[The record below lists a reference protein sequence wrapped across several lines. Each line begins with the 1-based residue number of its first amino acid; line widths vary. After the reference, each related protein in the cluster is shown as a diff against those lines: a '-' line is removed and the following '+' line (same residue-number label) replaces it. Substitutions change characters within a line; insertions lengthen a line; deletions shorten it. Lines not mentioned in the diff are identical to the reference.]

1 MVRLATSILLLIL
14 LSFSSIS
21 VSSQAPATKLT
32 NNPTLTVT
40 DAGSW
45 KVIQKGVEF
54 RKMVLERSEPSHSID
69 LKLLRFDTRL
79 VIPRV
84 LRSTQFQLKSAN
96 AKTFAEK
103 SGALA
108 TINGSY
114 FETEGKPLAF
124 LKIASQAINA
134 RIAKNSLYTGVFG
147 IKAQQPLISQ
157 RDDFL
162 AEQVD
167 EGLQSGPL
175 LLLHGT
181 LQTVTGIPSRA
192 SRRALIGIDPDQR
205 LVIAVADSLLGG
217 LHWPELQEIFSAAP
231 WQIQVT
237 DLLNLDGG
245 GSTSIAMEDPL
256 THTGALVNVSSDNP
270 AGRSVASNL
279 AIFAI
284 PVPEPSSSALAA
296 TALFLVLGRYLMR
309 RHNKV

>member
-32 NNPTLTVT
+32 SNPTLTVT

-54 RKMVLERSEPSHSID
+54 RKMALERSEPSHSID

-114 FETEGKPLAF
+114 FDTEGKPLAF

-245 GSTSIAMEDPL
+245 GSAQL
-256 THTGALVNVSSDNP
+256 YVKTGKFEELV
-270 AGRSVASNL
+270 AGTAEVPVAIGFFNR
-279 AIFAI
+279 A
-284 PVPEPSSSALAA
+284 
-296 TALFLVLGRYLMR
+296 
-309 RHNKV
+309 N

>member
-1 MVRLATSILLLIL
+1 MARSATTIVLLIL
-14 LSFSSIS
+14 LASSSIS
-21 VSSQAPATKLT
+21 VSSQAPATKLK
-32 NNPTLTVT
+32 NNPALTVI

-45 KVIQKGVEF
+45 TVIQKGVEF

-69 LKLLRFDTRL
+69 LKLLRFDTGL
-79 VIPRV
+79 VVPRI
-84 LRSTQFQLKSAN
+84 LSSTQFQLKGAN
-96 AKTFAEK
+96 VKTFAEK

-114 FETEGKPLAF
+114 FDTEGKPLAF
-124 LKIASQAINA
+124 LKVTSQAINA
-134 RIAKNSLYTGVFG
+134 RIAKNSLYTGIFS
-147 IKAQQPLISQ
+147 IKDQRPLISQ

-162 AEQVD
+162 PKQAD

-181 LQTVTGIPSRA
+181 TQAVTGIPSRA
-192 SRRALIGIDPDQR
+192 SRRALIGIDQEQR

-245 GSTSIAMEDPL
+245 GSAQLYVKAGKFEE
-256 THTGALVNVSSDNP
+256 LV
-270 AGRSVASNL
+270 AGTAEVPVAIGFFNR
-279 AIFAI
+279 
-284 PVPEPSSSALAA
+284 P
-296 TALFLVLGRYLMR
+296 
-309 RHNKV
+309 N

>member
-1 MVRLATSILLLIL
+1 MARLATTIVLLIL
-14 LSFSSIS
+14 LSSSSIS
-21 VSSQAPATKLT
+21 VSSQAPATKLK
-32 NNPTLTVT
+32 NNPALAVT

-45 KVIQKGVEF
+45 KIIQKGVEF

-79 VIPRV
+79 VVPRV
-84 LRSTQFQLKSAN
+84 LRGAQFQLKSAN

-114 FETEGKPLAF
+114 FDTDGKPLAF
-124 LKIASQAINA
+124 LKVAGQAINA
-134 RIAKNSLYTGVFG
+134 RLAKNSLYSGVFS
-147 IKAQQPLISQ
+147 IKDQKPLISQ

-162 AEQVD
+162 PEQAD

-181 LQTVTGIPSRA
+181 LQTVTELPSRV
-192 SRRALIGIDPDQR
+192 SRRSLIGIDHEQR
-205 LVIAVADSLLGG
+205 LVVAVADSLLGG
-217 LHWPELQEIFSAAP
+217 LYWPEMQEIFSAAP

-245 GSTSIAMEDPL
+245 GSAQLYIKTAKFEE
-256 THTGALVNVSSDNP
+256 LV
-270 AGRSVASNL
+270 AGTAEVPVAIGFFNR
-279 AIFAI
+279 
-284 PVPEPSSSALAA
+284 P
-296 TALFLVLGRYLMR
+296 
-309 RHNKV
+309 N

>member
-21 VSSQAPATKLT
+21 VSSQAPATKLK

-45 KVIQKGVEF
+45 KTIQKGVEF

-69 LKLLRFDTRL
+69 LKLLRFDTQWLFLGSCAALNFNSRAPMPKRS
-79 VIPRV
+79 PRKAAPSQ
-84 LRSTQFQLKSAN
+84 RSTAAISTPK
-96 AKTFAEK
+96 
-103 SGALA
+103 
-108 TINGSY
+108 GSPWR
-114 FETEGKPLAF
+114 FS
-124 LKIASQAINA
+124 KIASQAINA

-245 GSTSIAMEDPL
+245 GSAQL
-256 THTGALVNVSSDNP
+256 YVKTGKFEELV
-270 AGRSVASNL
+270 AGTAEVPVAIGFFNR
-279 AIFAI
+279 
-284 PVPEPSSSALAA
+284 
-296 TALFLVLGRYLMR
+296 G
-309 RHNKV
+309 

>member
-1 MVRLATSILLLIL
+1 MARLAITIVLLIL
-14 LSFSSIS
+14 LSSSSIS
-21 VSSQAPATKLT
+21 VSSQSPATKLK
-32 NNPTLTVT
+32 NNPALAVT

-54 RKMVLERSEPSHSID
+54 RKMVLERFEPSHSID

-79 VIPRV
+79 VAPRI
-84 LRSTQFQLKSAN
+84 LSSTQFQLKGAN

-114 FETEGKPLAF
+114 FDTEGKPLAF
-124 LKIASQAINA
+124 LKIGSQAINQ
-134 RIAKNSLYTGVFG
+134 RIAKNTLYTGVFSM
-147 IKAQQPLISQ
+147 KDQQPLISQ
-157 RDDFL
+157 RDVFVPER
-162 AEQVD
+162 AD

-181 LQTVTGIPSRA
+181 LQTVTGIPNRA
-192 SRRALIGIDPDQR
+192 SRRALIGIDQEQR

-245 GSTSIAMEDPL
+245 GSAQL
-256 THTGALVNVSSDNP
+256 YVKTGKFEELV
-270 AGRSVASNL
+270 AGTAEVPVAIGFFNR
-279 AIFAI
+279 
-284 PVPEPSSSALAA
+284 P
-296 TALFLVLGRYLMR
+296 
-309 RHNKV
+309 N

>member
-1 MVRLATSILLLIL
+1 MARLSTTIVLLIL
-14 LSFSSIS
+14 FSSSSIS
-21 VSSQAPATKLT
+21 VSSQSPGAKLKNSPA
-32 NNPTLTVT
+32 LTVT

-45 KVIQKGVEF
+45 KLIQKGVEF
-54 RKMVLERSEPSHSID
+54 RKMALERSEPSHSIE

-79 VIPRV
+79 VVPRI
-84 LRSTQFQLKSAN
+84 LRSAQFQLKGAN

-108 TINGSY
+108 TINGNY
-114 FETEGKPLAF
+114 FDTEGKPLAF
-124 LKIASQAINA
+124 LKIAGQAINA
-134 RIAKNSLYTGVFG
+134 RIAKNSLYTGVFS
-147 IKAQQPLISQ
+147 IKDQQPSISQ

-162 AEQVD
+162 PERAD

-181 LQTVTGIPSRA
+181 LQTVTGIPNRA
-192 SRRALIGIDPDQR
+192 SRRALIGIDQEQR

-245 GSTSIAMEDPL
+245 GSAQLYVKTGKFEELIAGTAEVP
-256 THTGALVNVSSDNP
+256 
-270 AGRSVASNL
+270 VAIGFFNR
-279 AIFAI
+279 
-284 PVPEPSSSALAA
+284 P
-296 TALFLVLGRYLMR
+296 
-309 RHNKV
+309 N